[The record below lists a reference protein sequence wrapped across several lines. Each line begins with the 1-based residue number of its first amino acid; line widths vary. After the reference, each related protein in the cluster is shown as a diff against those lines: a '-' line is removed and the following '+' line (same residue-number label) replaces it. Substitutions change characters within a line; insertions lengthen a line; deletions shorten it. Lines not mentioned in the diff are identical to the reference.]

1 MSTSYMGPLAPQ
13 VEEGIMKTEWISN
26 NDINNL
32 LKNAFENIRLIV
44 LEVLNSNSFRN
55 K

>member
-1 MSTSYMGPLAPQ
+1 MSTSYMGPLVPQ
-13 VEEGIMKTEWISN
+13 VKEGILKTEWISYD
-26 NDINNL
+26 DINNL